1 MGKKKTRKAY
11 TSRGIHSNVSN
22 STLALVRQSVSAIDK
37 AMNKMK
43 AWRAG
48 KNPWITVESKEQK
61 SNRQFY
67 KVRANELYGNPKTSS
82 SYGIYRSKD
91 E

>member
-1 MGKKKTRKAY
+1 MGKKTTRKSY
-11 TSRGIHSNVSN
+11 TSRGIHSNVSK
-22 STLALVRQSVSAIDK
+22 STLALVRKGVTGLDK
-37 AMNKMK
+37 AMHKIK

-48 KNPWITVESKEQK
+48 KNPWITVESKDSK
-61 SNRQFY
+61 SGRPFY

-82 SYGIYRSKD
+82 AYGIFRGK